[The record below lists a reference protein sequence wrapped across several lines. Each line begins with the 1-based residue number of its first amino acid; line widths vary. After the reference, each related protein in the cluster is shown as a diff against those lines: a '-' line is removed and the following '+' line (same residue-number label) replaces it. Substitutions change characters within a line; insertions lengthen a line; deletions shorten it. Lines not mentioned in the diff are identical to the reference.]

1 MIRTLV
7 QELVNKRVKE
17 RRTVHELF
25 VFSIHGYFF
34 LDEKKNRQLLV
45 LSKLLKDK
53 ISDRFF
59 SQT

>member
-34 LDEKKNRQLLV
+34 LNEKKTDN
-45 LSKLLKDK
+45 
-53 ISDRFF
+53 F
-59 SQT
+59 SFYQNC